1 NINFPDEIIYEDQS
15 KAEISNDDFKY
26 SSWPPRTSSPL
37 PRCSRAGGN
46 NEGAGMTDF
55 TYYLWVM
62 IG

>member
-1 NINFPDEIIYEDQS
+1 
-15 KAEISNDDFKY
+15 
-26 SSWPPRTSSPL
+26 
-37 PRCSRAGGN
+37 AGGN

>member
-1 NINFPDEIIYEDQS
+1 
-15 KAEISNDDFKY
+15 
-26 SSWPPRTSSPL
+26 
-37 PRCSRAGGN
+37 GN